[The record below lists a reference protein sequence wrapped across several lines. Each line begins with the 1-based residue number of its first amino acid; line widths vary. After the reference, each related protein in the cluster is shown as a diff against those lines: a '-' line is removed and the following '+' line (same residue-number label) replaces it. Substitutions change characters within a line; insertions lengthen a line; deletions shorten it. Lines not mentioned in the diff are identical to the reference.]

1 MKRAFAILAVLVIVA
16 AAATAAPLRIFMNP
30 KFTGLSYFQRCALG
44 ASDAAKVLGVQF
56 TYTGSEQPD
65 VQLQVQALENIV
77 SQKAD
82 AIICS
87 AIDLNASAPPLRTAR
102 SKGIKVVTYDADS
115 AVDARDFFC
124 NQMDYESAARAELDC
139 ALLDSPEGGE
149 IAFIAATPT
158 SPNHMAHFN
167 IVSQLVKTDPKYKN
181 LKTVAL
187 QFDNDDEAQSI
198 QVATNLMQAFP
209 NLKVIIS
216 SATPSVPGACR
227 AIEELGRQGK
237 VFATGVALPSTIK
250 SVPEGWLSEGLLYLG
265 PVLARLYVNVRRQ
278 GRCGRNA
285 QERRRRQGGC
295 GKLGEF
301 TVGKDGEIVYGKAP
315 LLHAPEHRPV
325 QLLGILLTRKGLRP
339 KTEASFFSHRG
350 ALHYR
355 SCFFSRCDVW
365 RNPLEDSRDTSCR
378 FVKSR
383 TGH

>member
-44 ASDAAKVLGVQF
+44 AGDAAKLLGVQF
-56 TYTGSEQPD
+56 TYVGSEQPD

-115 AVDARDFFC
+115 AVDSRDFFC

-139 ALLDSPEGGE
+139 ALLDSPDGGE

-167 IVSQLVKTDPKYKN
+167 IASQLVKTDPKYKN
-181 LKTVAL
+181 LKIVAL
-187 QFDNDDEAQSI
+187 QFDNDDEAQSV

-216 SATPSVPGACR
+216 SATPTVPGACR
-227 AIEELGRQGK
+227 AIEELGKQGK

-250 SVPEGWLSEGLLYLG
+250 QYLKDGSQKAFFIWDPYWLGYMSM
-265 PVLARLYVNVRRQ
+265 YVAKDAVDGTLKNVV
-278 GRCGRNA
+278 GA
-285 QERRRRQGGC
+285 KVDC
-295 GKLGEF
+295 GKAGTF
-301 TVGKDGEIVYGKAP
+301 TVGKAGEIVYGKA
-315 LLHAPEHRPV
+315 L
-325 QLLGILLTRKGLRP
+325 
-339 KTEASFFSHRG
+339 FFTPQNIDQ
-350 ALHYR
+350 YN
-355 SCFFSRCDVW
+355 F
-365 RNPLEDSRDTSCR
+365 
-378 FVKSR
+378 
-383 TGH
+383 